1 MEQGGQWKTLLRGP
15 FVQSRQGG
23 SYRRS
28 CRQNET
34 ETLSV
39 KRSAKALSAKRKGP
53 ARNQVVILLDVV
65 LSHEGVD
72 GTVVGQVLDGLVD
85 VILEL
90 GVALVD
96 GNGVLLAGANLLDGL
111 AGVELL
117 GGQLAG
123 NGAVGDY
130 SVALIGLQSAKA
142 LGSVLVGDNLGLG
155 EVLLG
160 KGLGGRARL
169 DDDGSVSVVELL
181 AVVVGRD
188 VGAID
193 LGHNSLIVHVVG
205 IRESDFL
212 LTLGRVG
219 DSRNGNVIL
228 GARSDTRNQRVKV
241 IVDILDIQAQLVA
254 DGLDELKV
262 KALIIA
268 VVILVLKRSVLGRGA
283 DGQRTILDERV
294 LLGAVDLLDLSV
306 VRAAGTGI
314 RTRGGVG
321 RAAARA
327 SAMAPVAANAPSFLS
342 FIISLLPVTS
352 FDSEACKNCWLLCT
366 WNYESA
372 MRKLIETNP

>member
-53 ARNQVVILLDVV
+53 ARNQVVILLDIV

-85 VILEL
+85 VVLEL

-96 GNGVLLAGANLLDGL
+96 GDGVLLAGADLLDGL

-130 SVALIGLQSAKA
+130 GVALIGLQSAEA
-142 LGSVLVGDNLGLG
+142 LGGVLVGDDLGLR

-169 DDDGSVSVVELL
+169 DDDGSVGIVELL
-181 AVVVGRD
+181 AKVIGRD
-188 VGAID
+188 VGVID
-193 LGHNSLIVHVVG
+193 LGHDSLIIHVVG
-205 IRESDFL
+205 IE
-212 LTLGRVG
+212 
-219 DSRNGNVIL
+219 
-228 GARSDTRNQRVKV
+228 K
-241 IVDILDIQAQLVA
+241 
-254 DGLDELKV
+254 
-262 KALIIA
+262 
-268 VVILVLKRSVLGRGA
+268 
-283 DGQRTILDERV
+283 
-294 LLGAVDLLDLSV
+294 
-306 VRAAGTGI
+306 
-314 RTRGGVG
+314 
-321 RAAARA
+321 
-327 SAMAPVAANAPSFLS
+327 
-342 FIISLLPVTS
+342 
-352 FDSEACKNCWLLCT
+352 
-366 WNYESA
+366 
-372 MRKLIETNP
+372 

>member
-15 FVQSRQGG
+15 FIQSRQGG

-39 KRSAKALSAKRKGP
+39 KRSTKALSAKRKGP

-72 GTVVGQVLDGLVD
+72 GTVIGQVLDSLVD
-85 VILEL
+85 VVLEL

-96 GNGVLLAGANLLDGL
+96 GDGVLLAGADLLDGL

-130 SVALIGLQSAKA
+130 GVALIGLQGAEA
-142 LGSVLVGDNLGLG
+142 LGSVLVGDDLGLG

-160 KGLGGRARL
+160 KGLGGRTRL
-169 DDDGSVSVVELL
+169 DDDRGVSIVELL
-181 AVVVGRD
+181 AAVVGRD
-188 VGAID
+188 VGVID
-193 LGHNSLIVHVVG
+193 LGHDSLIVHVVG
-205 IRESDFL
+205 IGESDFL

-219 DSRNGNVIL
+219 DSRDGNVIL
-228 GARSDTRNQRVKV
+228 GTRSDAGDERVEV
-241 IVDILDIQAQLVA
+241 VVDVLDIQAQLVA
-254 DGLDELKV
+254 DSLDELKV

-283 DGQRTILDERV
+283 DGQRTVLDERV

-306 VRAAGTGI
+306 VRAAGAGI
-314 RTRGGVG
+314 RTEPQPVS
-321 RAAARA
+321 ARA

-342 FIISLLPVTS
+342 FIISLLPVTP
-352 FDSEACKNCWLLCT
+352 FDSEVCKNCWLLCT
-366 WNYESA
+366 RKCESA
-372 MRKLIETNP
+372 IRKLIETNP